1 MTIKQ
6 FALLCGCNP
15 QTLRYYDHVDLLK
28 PVKVD
33 QWSGYRY
40 YDEDQALVFVKIKNL
55 QAAGFAID
63 EIRELLD
70 KDTLAIYTALEAKV
84 IEQENRLQEI
94 KKIQMSY
101 KAEMDSMRKKL
112 ETIQEEVRKSMEQY
126 DPMEEFGVDVVTYR
140 EMIDSVN
147 SFFEDQINRGGDSDI
162 EFSEYDESDD
172 TKEEPVYVK
181 LLENPDNDIVYERH
195 GWKFV
200 KDFFSDIPVLEDG
213 RDYDMLFQIIP
224 GKANNTAFANIAIGL
239 LLRSYPRDP
248 EKKRSLGCTVSD
260 SKDGINHFW
269 LLKRKSFYPSG
280 GDPLDLCL
288 PR

>member
-15 QTLRYYDHVDLLK
+15 QTLRYYDNVDLLK

-84 IEQENRLQEI
+84 IEQEKRLQEI

-213 RDYDMLFQIIP
+213 QDYDMLFQIIP
-224 GKANNTAFANIAIGL
+224 GKANNTAFANIALGL

-248 EKKRSLGCTVSD
+248 EKKRSLGCSVSD

-269 LLKRKSFYPSG
+269 LLKRKA
-280 GDPLDLCL
+280 
-288 PR
+288 

>member
-1 MTIKQ
+1 MIHSVRKEADGITIKQ

-84 IEQENRLQEI
+84 IEQEKRLQEI

-213 RDYDMLFQIIP
+213 QDYDMLFQIIP
-224 GKANNTAFANIAIGL
+224 GKANNTAFANIALGL

-248 EKKRSLGCTVSD
+248 EKKRSLGCSVSD

-269 LLKRKSFYPSG
+269 LLKRKA
-280 GDPLDLCL
+280 
-288 PR
+288 

>member
-84 IEQENRLQEI
+84 IEQEKRLQEI

-181 LLENPDNDIVYERH
+181 LL
-195 GWKFV
+195 
-200 KDFFSDIPVLEDG
+200 
-213 RDYDMLFQIIP
+213 
-224 GKANNTAFANIAIGL
+224 
-239 LLRSYPRDP
+239 
-248 EKKRSLGCTVSD
+248 
-260 SKDGINHFW
+260 
-269 LLKRKSFYPSG
+269 
-280 GDPLDLCL
+280 
-288 PR
+288 

>member
-63 EIRELLD
+63 EIRGLLD
-70 KDTLAIYTALEAKV
+70 KDNLAIYNALADKV
-84 IEQENRLQEI
+84 AEQEKRLQEI

-112 ETIQEEVRKSMEQY
+112 ETIQDEVRRSMEQY
-126 DPMEEFGVDVVTYR
+126 DPMDEFGVDVVAYR

-147 SFFEDQINRGGDSDI
+147 SFFEDRMNRGGDSDI
-162 EFSEYDESDD
+162 EFSGYDESDD
-172 TKEEPVYVK
+172 KKEEPVYVQ
-181 LLENPDNDIVYERH
+181 LLESPDYDIVYERH
-195 GWKFV
+195 GWKYV
-200 KDFFSDIPVLEDG
+200 KDFFSDIPVLEDC
-213 RDYDMLFQIIP
+213 RDYDMIFQIIP

-260 SKDGINHFW
+260 SKDGTNHFW
-269 LLKRKSFYPSG
+269 LLRRKT
-280 GDPLDLCL
+280 
-288 PR
+288 

>member
-84 IEQENRLQEI
+84 IEQEKRLQEI

-213 RDYDMLFQIIP
+213 QDYDMLFQIIP
-224 GKANNTAFANIAIGL
+224 GKANNTAFANIALGL

-248 EKKRSLGCTVSD
+248 EKKRSLGCSVSD

-269 LLKRKSFYPSG
+269 LLNACHLHYG
-280 GDPLDLCL
+280 
-288 PR
+288 

>member
-84 IEQENRLQEI
+84 IEQEKRLQEI

-213 RDYDMLFQIIP
+213 QDYDLLFQIIP
-224 GKANNTAFANIAIGL
+224 GKANNTAFANIALGL

-248 EKKRSLGCTVSD
+248 EKKRSLGCSVSD

-269 LLKRKSFYPSG
+269 LLKRKA
-280 GDPLDLCL
+280 
-288 PR
+288 

>member
-1 MTIKQ
+1 
-6 FALLCGCNP
+6 
-15 QTLRYYDHVDLLK
+15 
-28 PVKVD
+28 
-33 QWSGYRY
+33 
-40 YDEDQALVFVKIKNL
+40 
-55 QAAGFAID
+55 
-63 EIRELLD
+63 
-70 KDTLAIYTALEAKV
+70 
-84 IEQENRLQEI
+84 
-94 KKIQMSY
+94 
-101 KAEMDSMRKKL
+101 
-112 ETIQEEVRKSMEQY
+112 
-126 DPMEEFGVDVVTYR
+126 MEEFGVDVVTYR

-213 RDYDMLFQIIP
+213 QDYDMLFQIIP
-224 GKANNTAFANIAIGL
+224 GKANNTAFANIALGL

-248 EKKRSLGCTVSD
+248 EKKRSLGCSVSD

-269 LLKRKSFYPSG
+269 LLKRKA
-280 GDPLDLCL
+280 
-288 PR
+288 